1 MTLIIAG
8 ILSLPAMAQQ
18 QRSSSEG
25 QTGSTMRSA
34 DLPESPAS
42 VPGAALHFDGTNDL
56 VSNTNPA
63 FDFNTGTAECWFNT
77 APSTGNKCVMAMRNS
92 TSGARWSIHVNEG
105 GNEIGFFNGA
115 SYIGLPAV
123 INANTWYH
131 LAVVMNTTNTYVYLN
146 GTAVGTISLGLQASA
161 TGQPFSIGGHYDL
174 AWPEYFNGMIDEV
187 RIWNRALCASE
198 IQNNRN
204 GEIPAAAPGLI
215 ANYHFNEGVAG
226 ANNVSVISLPDAS
239 GNNIHLVLNGFL
251 LSGLTSNWIS
261 PGAVT
266 SGSSI
271 TPYISTS
278 VSSANV
284 TCNGA
289 GNGTATVT
297 ASGVGPFTY
306 NWAPAG
312 GTGPTASGL
321 APGTYTCTI
330 NGGCASVMQTVTIT
344 QPAAISLST
353 VVTHI
358 SCASSNDGAID
369 LTVTGGTGPFS
380 YDWSFGYT
388 TEDISGLYPGTYMV
402 TVTDANGC
410 TATSQMVSV
419 SYSSTLS
426 TSLSIAPFPCNSPT
440 TTATVTASGG
450 TPGYTYSWSP
460 SGGNGATSTPLT
472 PGYYSCTVQDAAG
485 CISSQ
490 SMIITTPAT
499 LTATSAVTSNYNGFA
514 LSCYNA
520 ADGEVTVTPSGG
532 TPPYSY
538 MWNNGGITQTINYM
552 PMGAYTC
559 TVTCSGGCV
568 YTTTPAFI
576 QNPPQLTAGSVVT
589 PVSCTDTSSGA
600 IDLTP
605 AGGAG
610 SYTFAWS
617 NSANTEDISGLT
629 AGVYSVTLTDING
642 CTTTAS
648 VTVTP
653 ATAPA
658 VSYTEP
664 MDSVCQLTTAPFTLS
679 GAFPAGGTWS
689 GTGVTDTIFNPGNA
703 AVGFNVITYTYTDNL
718 GCTGSATDSVYV
730 DICTGVDENA
740 LQTMHIYPNPSGGY
754 FNLQL
759 ETPAAVMLELF
770 AADGRLMLR
779 EQYNGTTAVTLNLS
793 EEAAGIYFLRLTSG
807 DTIKTAYLMR
817 Q

>member
-18 QRSSSEG
+18 QRSSTEG
-25 QTGSTMRSA
+25 QTGSTIRSA
-34 DLPESPAS
+34 DLPGSPAS
-42 VPGAALHFDGTNDL
+42 VPGAALHFDGTNDV

-63 FDFNTGTAECWFNT
+63 FDFTTGTAECWFNSAAT
-77 APSTGNKCVMAMRNS
+77 SGNRCVMAMRTS

-146 GTAVGTISLGLQASA
+146 GTAVGTISLGLQSSA

-187 RIWNRALCASE
+187 RIWNRALCLSE
-198 IQNNRN
+198 IQHNRN

-215 ANYHFNEGVAG
+215 ANYHFNEGVDG

-251 LSGLTSNWIS
+251 LFGSTSNWIS

-297 ASGVGPFTY
+297 ATGVGPFTY
-306 NWAPAG
+306 NWAPSG

-330 NGGCASVMQTVTIT
+330 AGGCATVTQTVTIT

-353 VVTHI
+353 AVTHI

-388 TEDISGLYPGTYMV
+388 TQDISNLYPGTYQV

-440 TTATVTASGG
+440 TTATVNVSGG

-485 CISSQ
+485 CVSSQ
-490 SMIITTPAT
+490 SMIITAPAT
-499 LTATSAVTSNYNGFA
+499 LTASSAITSNYNGFH
-514 LSCYNA
+514 LSCYGA
-520 ADGEVTVTPSGG
+520 ADGEVTVSPSGG

-538 MWNNGGITQTINYM
+538 QWNNGWISQTITNVS
-552 PMGAYTC
+552 MGAYTC
-559 TVTCSGGCV
+559 TVTCAGGCV
-568 YTTTPAFI
+568 YTTNPVFV
-576 QNPPQLTAGSVVT
+576 QDPPQLTAGSVVT

-610 SYTFAWS
+610 GYTFNWS
-617 NSANTEDISGLT
+617 NNATTEDLSGLT
-629 AGVYSVTLTDING
+629 SGNYSVVLTDANG
-642 CTTTAS
+642 CITTAS
-648 VTVTP
+648 VTITQS
-653 ATAPA
+653 TAPA
-658 VSYTEP
+658 VTFNEP

-679 GAFPAGGTWS
+679 GVSPAGGTWS

-703 AVGFNVITYTYTDNL
+703 SVGFNVISYTYTDNF
-718 GCTGSATDSVYV
+718 GCTGSATDSIYV
-730 DICTGVDENA
+730 DICTGVNENA
-740 LQTMHIYPNPSGGY
+740 LQTMSVYPNPSDGY

-759 ETPAAVMLELF
+759 QAPAAVMLELF
-770 AADGRLMLR
+770 AADGRLIKR
-779 EQYNGTTAVTLNLS
+779 EQYNGTTAVTLDLRA
-793 EEAAGIYFLRLTSG
+793 EAAGIYFLRLTSG
-807 DTIKTAYLMR
+807 DILKTAYLVR